1 MLAGAVAAQMPSG
14 HENKGNWRLANQFT
28 TEFLSQYTYS
38 TSVQPRFIGKTD
50 EFWYFWRDHDGG
62 RFWRVDPVRRDKKPL
77 FDHVNLAAQ
86 LSEIGKKPVEH
97 IRLPFTTVEFDEKG
111 EKFTFVADDMRYE
124 WTVATET
131 LKSLGKVPAR
141 PAGAPGGGPGGG
153 GGFQGGGGQGGPNA
167 YKNMSPDKK
176 MFAYVM
182 DNNLYVADEGEG
194 GKEENTVQL
203 STDGEQYFSFG
214 GGGQFILDDNTQ
226 AATKG
231 RKTRAN
237 VSWSEDS
244 KRFYAIRAD
253 SRKVGEL
260 FLVNNLA
267 QPRPTLDRY
276 KYAMPGEENV
286 TTVEMFAFNRE
297 DKKLTKLPLD
307 KWKDQRFVD
316 INWGLDSDHLRMVR
330 RDRLQRNQE
339 LIEVDLK
346 ADNKITSLMTE
357 SVENAY
363 LERQDLRYI
372 GKEKPEFI
380 WWSEK
385 SGWGHFYLVGRDGKM
400 KNPITSGAW
409 RAESIVDLDEDK
421 RVMWI
426 TGVGRE
432 NVNPYYSFY
441 YRVKMDGSGL
451 TLLTPGD
458 AHHTATLTPSKKFV
472 VDNMNR
478 LDMAP
483 KAVLRDDEGKELMAL
498 EETDLSRLY
507 EVGWK
512 MPEIFKVKAAD
523 GVTDIY
529 GNMWKPFDFDA
540 KKKYPIIVYVY
551 PGPQTESVQ
560 NTFSAGGTMS
570 RLAQLGFIVI
580 QIGNRGGNPQRSN
593 AYHSFGYYNLRDY
606 GLADKKAGIEQLA
619 RRNDWIDID
628 RVGIFGHSGGGFMTA
643 AAMLLPPYNEF
654 FKVGISSSGNHDN
667 NIYNQNW
674 SEQHHGLSEVAAGA
688 TGNTGTG
695 TGTGGAGGTGFGGG
709 RRGGG
714 GGGPEGEVGYDPYE
728 GLPMFDAP
736 DEQTKFQIKVPTTEE
751 LAPNLKGS
759 LLIVTGDMD
768 NNVHPANS
776 IRLANEL
783 IKANKRFD
791 FFIMPGQAHS
801 YGPYTAYSNEL
812 YMEYFAEHLLGDYYR
827 SNGDMTKRN

>member
-1 MLAGAVAAQMPSG
+1 MGAALLASAVSAQMPPA
-14 HENKGNWRLANQFT
+14 HENHANWKLANQFT
-28 TEFLSQYTYS
+28 PEFLSQYSYS
-38 TSVQPRFIGKTD
+38 TSVQPRFIAKTD
-50 EFWYFWRDHDGG
+50 QFWYFWRDHDGG
-62 RFWRVDPVRRDKKPL
+62 RFWRVDPGKRDKVPL
-77 FDHVNLAAQ
+77 FDHVKLAAA

-97 IRLPFTTVEFDEKG
+97 IRLPFTTVDFDDKG
-111 EKFTFVADDMRYE
+111 EKFTFIADEYRYE

-131 LKSLGKVPAR
+131 LKQLGKVQP
-141 PAGAPGGGPGGG
+141 PNQQGG
-153 GGFQGGGGQGGPNA
+153 QGGGRFGGGQGQGGPNA
-167 YKNMSPDKK
+167 YKNMAPDKK
-176 MFAYVM
+176 IFAYVM
-182 DNNLYVADEGEG
+182 DHNLYVAEEGEG

-203 STDGEQYFSFG
+203 TTDGERYFSFG
-214 GGGQFILDDNTQ
+214 GGGQFILDDNTEDPQ
-226 AATKG
+226 KG
-231 RKTRAN
+231 RKLRAN
-237 VSWSEDS
+237 VTWSEDS
-244 KRFYAIRAD
+244 KRFYVIRAD

-267 QPRPTLDRY
+267 EPRPTLLRY

-297 DKKLTKLPLD
+297 DRKLTRLPLD
-307 KWKDQRFVD
+307 KWKDQRFND

-346 ADNKITSLMTE
+346 NNNKIDVLMTE

-363 LERQDLRYI
+363 LESQSLRYI

-385 SGWGHFYLVGRDGKM
+385 TGWGHFYLVNRDGKM

-409 RAESIVDLDEDK
+409 RAESIVDMDEDK
-421 RVMWI
+421 RTLWI

-441 YRVKMDGSGL
+441 YRVNMDGTGL

-458 AHHTATLTPSKKFV
+458 ANHSATLTPSKKFV
-472 VDNMNR
+472 IDNMSR
-478 LDMAP
+478 VDMAP
-483 KAVLRDDEGKELMAL
+483 ASVLRDDNGKELMKL
-498 EETDLSRLY
+498 EDADLSRLY
-507 EVGWK
+507 EVGYK
-512 MPEIFKVKAAD
+512 MPETFKVKAAD

-529 GNMWKPFDFDA
+529 GNMYKPYDFDP
-540 KKKYPIIVYVY
+540 KKKYPIILYVY
-551 PGPQTESVQ
+551 PGPQTESVSS
-560 NTFSAGGTMS
+560 TWSTGGTNQ

-606 GLADKKAGIEQLA
+606 GLADKKAGVEQLA
-619 RRNDWIDID
+619 RRHDWIDID

-643 AAMLLPPYNEF
+643 TAMLLPPYNEF
-654 FKVGISSSGNHDN
+654 FKVGIAAAGNHDN

-674 SEQHHGLSEVAAGA
+674 SEQHHGLREVAA
-688 TGNTGTG
+688 NEQQQ
-695 TGTGGAGGTGFGGG
+695 GGQGGQQGGG

-714 GGGPEGEVGYDPYE
+714 RPPEEDPYF

-736 DEQTKFQIKVPTTEE
+736 DEETKFQIKVPTTQE
-751 LAPNLKGS
+751 LAPNLKGR
-759 LLIVTGDMD
+759 LLLVHGDMD
-768 NNVHPANS
+768 NNVHPAGT

-783 IKANKRFD
+783 IKAGKRFD
-791 FFIMPGQAHS
+791 LFIMPGQAHGF
-801 YGPYTAYSNEL
+801 GPYTNYSNEM

-827 SNGDMTKRN
+827 STGEMKDKN